1 MVPAVPSDTKL
12 AANGLFQMMKELI
25 TMNKVDNQ
33 TISGV
38 LHWIILYEAHPQMF
52 SCKRLAQ

>member
-38 LHWIILYEAHPQMF
+38 LH
-52 SCKRLAQ
+52 